1 MKLTNFEQT
10 LKVSLWDHQQQQ
22 KQQHLSNT
30 GPIFWDHQQENEQQ
44 QQKNQYFIHHL
55 PNFYQTLKVVF

>member
-10 LKVSLWDHQQQQ
+10 LKVALWDHQQQQ

-30 GPIFWDHQQENEQQ
+30 DPIFWDHQQENEQQ
-44 QQKNQYFIHHL
+44 QQKKINISSITYPIFTKL
-55 PNFYQTLKVVF
+55 